1 MSRWTAFAA
10 TVLSSGT
17 ATGQIE
23 LTADPGYVPTAGQAI
38 NVVVTVGSGTCL
50 KGAEVHYIA
59 HPDPT
64 ATSLRTGEE
73 GTEPGLAQDGAP
85 ATAGS

>member
-1 MSRWTAFAA
+1 MSRRTAFAA

-23 LTADPGYVPTAGQAI
+23 LTADP
-38 NVVVTVGSGTCL
+38 
-50 KGAEVHYIA
+50 
-59 HPDPT
+59 T

-73 GTEPGLAQDGAP
+73 GAEPGLAQDGAP